1 LRKEDLTTLD
11 SIQRTHW
18 EQDGFL
24 VLPEFVPFPA
34 CDRLMARAAGLV
46 AEFDPTTVSVFS
58 TTRSDTTDRY
68 FLESGD
74 KIRFFL
80 EEEAVDADG
89 RLNRPKELAVNKI
102 GHGQHDLDPVF
113 DHFSRTPELAELG
126 CELGFVE
133 PRLLQSMYIFKQPEI
148 GGEVVCHQDSTF
160 LYTEPETV
168 VGFWF
173 ALEDASV
180 DNGCLWVLPG
190 GHHFGLKKRF
200 LREGDSVRFQV
211 IDPDPWPDRGLLPL
225 EVEKGTLVVLHGR
238 LPHLSG
244 SNRSSLSRHAYSIHV
259 IDARA
264 RYPVDNWLWRSPSIA
279 LRGFSPS

>member
-1 LRKEDLTTLD
+1 
-11 SIQRTHW
+11 
-18 EQDGFL
+18 
-24 VLPEFVPFPA
+24 
-34 CDRLMARAAGLV
+34 MARAASLL
-46 AEFDPTTVSVFS
+46 AEFDPKSLSVFS

-113 DHFSRTPELAELG
+113 DHFSRTPELSDLVS
-126 CELGFVE
+126 ELGFVE
-133 PRLLQSMYIFKQPEI
+133 PRLLQSMYIFKQPRI
-148 GGEVVCHQDSTF
+148 GGEVVCHQDSAF

-173 ALEDASV
+173 ALEAASV

-190 GHHFGLKKRF
+190 GHHLGLKKRF
-200 LREGDSVRFQV
+200 VRQGDDVGFEI
-211 IDPDPWPDRGLLPL
+211 IDPEPWPEHDLVPL
-225 EVEKGTLVVLHGR
+225 EVEKGSLVVLHGR
-238 LPHLSG
+238 LPHRSG
-244 SNRSSLSRHAYSIHV
+244 SNRSTRSRHAYSVHV
-259 IDARA
+259 IDGRA
-264 RYPVDNWLWRSPSIA
+264 HYPDDNWLRRSCSMS